1 MSAATPGTASPLE
14 AKVTPEQL
22 EDARRLSQAIW
33 DFARTHGTGPMIGV
47 LGRSLI
53 GLGHVL
59 NAEQYEFA
67 DELGR
72 VLVTRQT
79 IPAERKN

>member
-1 MSAATPGTASPLE
+1 MSADAPKQVLSADTKATS
-14 AKVTPEQL
+14 EQI

-33 DFARTHGTGPMIGV
+33 EFARTHGTSPMIGV

-59 NAEQYEFA
+59 NADQYEFS
-67 DELGR
+67 DDLGR
-72 VLVTRQT
+72 VLVTRRT